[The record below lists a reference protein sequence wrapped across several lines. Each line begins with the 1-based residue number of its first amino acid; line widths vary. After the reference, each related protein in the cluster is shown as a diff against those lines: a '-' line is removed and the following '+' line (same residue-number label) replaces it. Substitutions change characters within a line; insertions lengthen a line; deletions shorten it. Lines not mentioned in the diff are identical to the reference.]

1 MVHLMQ
7 TETYFSFAQ
16 KFLSQR
22 VVQTLGVVAFYVVFG
37 EHLAPIW
44 HRAFYSISLFIKDL
58 LLWIMPLTVGVF
70 IAHTVKSFKKGAP
83 LFLLTLVLFESTSN
97 FLSVWYAYGAA
108 GLSGHIIPLAM
119 IAPKAAP
126 FDALWSLPFKR
137 PSWWSADKGVLVGMS
152 FGLLSAFWHNRPL
165 EKSLSALS
173 SFMQSLLTK
182 GFARLIPLFVLGFAA
197 QMTNT
202 GLLSQVV
209 ETYTMLLLALVGFIA
224 LYLSVLFFLSAGGS
238 LSKTFSHIKSLLP
251 AGGLALTSGCS
262 LSTMPWTIAGA
273 SKNMNDPELAKAVIP
288 ATTNIQQ
295 VGDAIA
301 NAFFCFLIYTHFFGK
316 TPDPMLWLTFS
327 IVFMLAR
334 FATAAMLGGAIF
346 VMLPIYESYLHFN
359 GEMIALVLALNV
371 VFDPIVT
378 SSNVMANGALCRVF
392 ERVWQRLNRKSPLN
406 NQRANASHSSDAET
420 KEFVSAP

>member
-1 MVHLMQ
+1 MQ
-7 TETYFSFAQ
+7 TDTYFSITQ
-16 KFLSQR
+16 KILSQR
-22 VVQTLGVVAFYVVFG
+22 VVQTLGLLSFYIVFG
-37 EHLAPIW
+37 EHLPLFW
-44 HRAFYSISLFIKDL
+44 HRAFYSTSLFIKDL
-58 LLWIMPLTVGVF
+58 LLWMMPLTVGVF
-70 IAHTVKSFKKGAP
+70 IAHTVKSFKRGAP
-83 LFLLTLVLFESTSN
+83 LFLLTLLIFESTSN
-97 FLSVWYAYGAA
+97 FLSVWYAYGSAT
-108 GLSGHIIPLAM
+108 LSGHIIPLAM

-126 FDALWSLPFKR
+126 FDALWSLPFSR
-137 PSWWSADKGVLVGMS
+137 PSWWSADKGVFVGMAL
-152 FGLLSAFWHNRPL
+152 GLLSAFWHIASL
-165 EKSLSALS
+165 EKSLGALS
-173 SFMQSLLTK
+173 YFMQTVLTK
-182 GFARLIPLFVLGFAA
+182 GFARVIPLFVLGFAA
-197 QMTNT
+197 QMTKT

-209 ETYTMLLLALVGFIA
+209 ETYTVLLLALVGFIS

-238 LSKTFSHIKSLLP
+238 PSKTLKHIKSLLP
-251 AGGLALTSGCS
+251 AGALALTSGCS

-273 SKNMNDPELAKAVIP
+273 SKNMYDPNLAKAVIP

-316 TPDPMLWLTFS
+316 TPEPTLWLTFS
-327 IVFMLAR
+327 VVFTLAR

-392 ERVWQRLNRKSPLN
+392 ERVWQLIKRERSLET
-406 NQRANASHSSDAET
+406 QGAE
-420 KEFVSAP
+420 V

>member
-1 MVHLMQ
+1 
-7 TETYFSFAQ
+7 
-16 KFLSQR
+16 
-22 VVQTLGVVAFYVVFG
+22 
-37 EHLAPIW
+37 
-44 HRAFYSISLFIKDL
+44 
-58 LLWIMPLTVGVF
+58 
-70 IAHTVKSFKKGAP
+70 
-83 LFLLTLVLFESTSN
+83 
-97 FLSVWYAYGAA
+97 
-108 GLSGHIIPLAM
+108 
-119 IAPKAAP
+119 
-126 FDALWSLPFKR
+126 
-137 PSWWSADKGVLVGMS
+137 
-152 FGLLSAFWHNRPL
+152 
-165 EKSLSALS
+165 
-173 SFMQSLLTK
+173 MQSLLTK